1 MTQRR
6 IQALKVDADNADRV
20 FESLKQGEGRFG
32 WSYVETADL
41 RSLQQRI
48 EAQGFASLSADEAD
62 CFQNFLLRLNPGDH
76 VVYINVPSWGRCTLA
91 RVTSPYCWEW
101 RDDDFNH
108 RFKVDP
114 ASVREFGRNESFVR
128 PALQARL
135 KLQKRQWQ
143 ISAESEFDELLAA
156 LNGDCSALPSAAR
169 TANLGFLAKDI
180 RPHLAKIT
188 EDIQRNHPNYS
199 LEVLMA
205 SIFEA
210 MPRVVDVRL
219 QGGAGDRGADIL
231 VTIENGHPLTGE
243 VGQTLCVVQVKSF
256 VDEHWDTQA
265 VDDIRRAFEAY
276 PDAEAGLIVSTAARP
291 GPTLEEALAKLRSD
305 TGKPVSLLIGEEVA
319 LFFLQYGAHLLSPAF
334 PKR

>member
-1 MTQRR
+1 MAQRR
-6 IQALKVDADNADRV
+6 IQALKVDADNASRV
-20 FESLKQGEGRFG
+20 YQSLKQGDGRFG

-41 RSLQQRI
+41 ALLQQRV
-48 EAQGFASLSADEAD
+48 ETHGFASLSADEAD
-62 CFQNFLLRLNPGDH
+62 CYQSFLLRLKPGDY
-76 VVYINVPSWGRCTLA
+76 VVYINVPNWGRCTLA
-91 RVTSPYCWEW
+91 QVTSPYYWEW

-114 ASVREFGRNESFVR
+114 ASVREFGRNEPFVR

-135 KLQKRQWQ
+135 KLQNRQWQ
-143 ISAESEFDELLAA
+143 ISAESEFDELLAH
-156 LNGDCSALPSAAR
+156 LNGESSPPPSTAR

-199 LEVLMA
+199 LEALMA
-205 SIFEA
+205 SVFEA

-219 QGGAGDRGADIL
+219 QGGRGDHGADIL

-256 VDEHWDTQA
+256 VGDHWDTQA
-265 VDDIRRAFEAY
+265 VNDIRRAFESY

-291 GPTLEEALAKLRSD
+291 GPTLEEALAKLRAE
-305 TGKPVSLLIGEEVA
+305 TGKPVNLLIGEDVA
-319 LFFLQYGAHLLSPAF
+319 LFVLRFGAHLLNGTGL
-334 PKR
+334 